1 MSLETTSR
9 IAAKLEAVRAEG
21 QKALALFL
29 TAGIPRLDSTV
40 ALASGLER
48 AGMDLIEIG
57 MPFSDPLADGPAIQQ
72 SSALA
77 LKNGVNLGRILAD
90 VREIR
95 KRSSIP
101 IVLMGYLNPV
111 FAYGIE
117 RFFTDAAGVGV
128 DGLIF
133 PELPL
138 EESGRFAHEFS
149 RQKLSHIMLVA
160 PTTPPERIQSIDASS
175 SGFLYCVSTTG
186 VTGASK
192 AASQEY
198 LARVKACA
206 KNPVLVGFGISGPD
220 DAREAA
226 RNTDGVIIGSALI
239 RRILAGDPLESI
251 YSWVGGIKEA
261 LRSDA
266 H

>member
-1 MSLETTSR
+1 MSLEEAGR
-9 IAAKLEAVRAEG
+9 ISAKLEAMRAEG
-21 QKALALFL
+21 HKALALFL

-40 ALASGLER
+40 ELVSGLER
-48 AGMDLIEIG
+48 AGTDLIEIG
-57 MPFSDPLADGPAIQQ
+57 MPFSDPLADGAAIQQ

-77 LKNGVNLGRILAD
+77 LKNGVTLGRILSD

-111 FAYGIE
+111 FAYGTQ
-117 RFFTDAAGVGV
+117 RFFTDASAAGV
-128 DGLIF
+128 DGVIF

-138 EESGRFAHEFS
+138 EESGRFAGEIS
-149 RQKLSHIMLVA
+149 RHKLSHIMLVA
-160 PTTPPERIQSIDASS
+160 PTTPPERIRSIDAAS

-192 AASQEY
+192 AASREY
-198 LARVKACA
+198 LARVKAIA
-206 KNPVLVGFGISGPD
+206 KNPVLVGFGITGPD
-220 DAREAA
+220 DAREAS
-226 RNTDGVIIGSALI
+226 RSTDGVIIGSALI
-239 RRILAGDPLESI
+239 RRILASDPRESI
-251 YSWVGGIKEA
+251 YAWVRTVKEA
-261 LRSDA
+261 LASEA